1 MKRPSTFAPGRL
13 GSLVRAPATLGSVT
27 RAEIIRII
35 VWCKD
40 CRHQAEPNPAEQA
53 RRYGA
58 ETTIPDWAAR
68 LRCSKCGSRNV
79 DFVLTG
85 ARP

>member
-1 MKRPSTFAPGRL
+1 VKRPASYT
-13 GSLVRAPATLGSVT
+13 PATLGSVA

-40 CRHQAEPNPAEQA
+40 CRHQCGE
-53 RRYGA
+53 
-58 ETTIPDWAAR
+58 
-68 LRCSKCGSRNV
+68 CGSHNT

-85 ARP
+85 ALRRDQRLL

>member
-1 MKRPSTFAPGRL
+1 VKRPASYT
-13 GSLVRAPATLGSVT
+13 PATLGSVA

-40 CRHQAEPNPAEQA
+40 CRHQVEPDPNEQMHRYCAEM
-53 RRYGA
+53 
-58 ETTIPDWAAR
+58 TVIDWAAR
-68 LRCSKCGSRNV
+68 LVCGECGSHNA

-85 ARP
+85 ALRRDQRLL

>member
-1 MKRPSTFAPGRL
+1 MRNLYGEP
-13 GSLVRAPATLGSVT
+13 PATLSVA

-40 CRHQAEPNPAEQA
+40 CRHQVEPDPNEQMHRYCAEM
-53 RRYGA
+53 
-58 ETTIPDWAAR
+58 TVIDWAAR
-68 LRCSKCGSRNV
+68 LVCGECGSHNA

-85 ARP
+85 ALRRDQRLL